1 MDLHYSVIIDTD
13 KAESATEELSQL
25 FDKMGQSADKSANK
39 VAQFG
44 NDLVN
49 DLKGGTLTTQEAVD
63 SIEALRT
70 EIQRM
75 AKAGKFAGKDSKQF
89 ASQTLLE
96 LQKLQKQ
103 IKQIEREETNAHKRE
118 QQRTREQER
127 ADAKAHKEKMRQLR
141 EEQRQRE
148 RMARAERRE
157 QVMNKRAIVWQNRAL
172 KKAGA
177 TEISGGIGW
186 LLGATKFGGIGGIS
200 TVLAGAVSVISRYK
214 DEVTEIYKMG
224 GDFLNNMWW
233 YFDYIIGG
241 LKSLWSNIKNFD
253 FSDFSWGGLNKYA
266 QNAANERAFK
276 EYDKEERKEKAEII
290 EWIKTLTDV
299 SKGSARNTAWEEL
312 LKKEAF
318 KDKIT
323 NADFEKYKNNAT
335 QLRKWVD
342 EYYEQGRL
350 NKALSLYS
358 DKDNDALYEKMLK
371 DKKSVLQESIANLEK
386 EKKELTEESVLLE
399 KHESLR
405 SLKEAIKTS
414 ANKVELENK
423 YLDDLDFYKK
433 EDTKNIDEQLKKVN
447 KELDELNKKQVLAK
461 IADGSFL
468 PNGLKKVAVGNIFKD
483 DEGRV
488 EEIRKEYKFTENDLT
503 EEGKRQFEL
512 LRKRDER
519 EAALEKEIRD
529 EEAKKA
535 AERLKKEREQNIRTL
550 RSMAMKD
557 TSPYN
562 VSDYEK
568 GLWEIEDKKRDSLA
582 KLEQLK
588 GKFKDKEYTELYEQ
602 AHKVILDNAEKA
614 TNKLNADFTKIYE
627 ETLKTFKDELNGDK
641 WELAGEKLKD
651 KYKAQIESVEKT
663 FGKDDERAR
672 ALRTQL
678 EINEAIEEENLLL
691 SEEMENVDE
700 LGKKRQDELE
710 IEMAG
715 MSNREFEQRNRFY
728 ELDIK
733 RLEIQKDINTAK
745 INYLETQKSI
755 SDEEQRMIDQLK
767 TQNKLIDAQVKKFA
781 KEREEIEKTDWG
793 GVVGTIGGSVSGSS
807 NGYARGIGSA
817 MQGIGSNYNTMQ
829 SRRNYYTVEYED
841 GTSEQRSSGY
851 DSASAEEYAQAA
863 SQLIDFA
870 IDAYDGIE
878 ASKDRCKETL
888 DEWNDLLENS
898 AHRLAMLNI
907 EQWEFQQKNMF
918 GVEDPY
924 NKLYSL
930 LNQSKEAQKATT
942 EAVEKLG
949 IEGRVQVGWGTE
961 HEEKTM
967 AEYIGGGAATGA
979 TVGTAA
985 YAGIGTAIG
994 AVVGAIAGGIV
1005 GYFAS
1010 EDLYPIYNSIAGK
1023 YGSANIYNK
1032 ETLEINKDI
1041 LADYDE
1047 MDDKTK
1053 QWIDDLQELLDVQK
1067 EIKQEWDDYILGLVG
1082 DLGAN
1087 IENTLYEAFAGDRMH
1102 EAVGDMKAY
1111 LTDTLSGILRREVFN
1126 NIFEANF
1133 TSLSNQLR
1141 NGMVDQNGNLV
1152 GDVSEIVAG
1161 FLPSMESG
1169 LQTYQ
1174 ALMEQMQA
1182 KFKEYGFDIF
1192 GGETTASQE
1201 ALQGGITSMTED
1213 TASRL
1218 NGNFMGLKL
1227 SALEIS
1233 DKVSSI
1239 RAMFSDANQIANNSL
1254 TCLREIADNTAFCQR
1269 LDTMANDIADLRRN
1283 GIQVR

>member
-200 TVLAGAVSVISRYK
+200 TILAGAVSVIARYK

-224 GDFLNNMWW
+224 AGFLDSMWY

-241 LKSLWSNIKNFD
+241 LKGLLDNIKNWTWANPLDTASNFAKEKSLNNYIKERD
-253 FSDFSWGGLNKYA
+253 KEREETEAFVSALTDLNKTA
-266 QNAANERAFK
+266 K
-276 EYDKEERKEKAEII
+276 DRK
-290 EWIKTLTDV
+290 D
-299 SKGSARNTAWEEL
+299 AWDAIV
-312 LKKEAF
+312 KMPAF
-318 KDKIT
+318 KDVLANT
-323 NADFEKYKNNAT
+323 NENFERYTDPRDKNAQN
-335 QLRKWVD
+335 Q
-342 EYYEQGRL
+342 
-350 NKALSLYS
+350 
-358 DKDNDALYEKMLK
+358 
-371 DKKSVLQESIANLEK
+371 LQEMLNS
-386 EKKELTEESVLLE
+386 
-399 KHESLR
+399 
-405 SLKEAIKTS
+405 
-414 ANKVELENK
+414 
-423 YLDDLDFYKK
+423 YYKK
-433 EDTKNIDEQLKKVN
+433 ETERKLGELYTTYD
-447 KELDELNKKQVLAK
+447 LDEEYSK
-461 IADGSFL
+461 ITFKEMALS
-468 PNGLKKVAVGNIFKD
+468 NG
-483 DEGRV
+483 
-488 EEIRKEYKFTENDLT
+488 
-503 EEGKRQFEL
+503 Q
-512 LRKRDER
+512 
-519 EAALEKEIRD
+519 LEK
-529 EEAKKA
+529 
-535 AERLKKEREQNIRTL
+535 LKKERDRLTREEELIKRHPDLRELDEKMVEARKNQSNTVEIKGISWSEDALRNEYYKKVYKYAKEDADAIDADIKEARKIHLGKLWQDFTSYFRKDETKAKKLEEAGFVPYEHLSEEGERQKERLANEERRKQWLEDQKKAEEARKKAEELRKEREQAMKQL

-557 TSPYN
+557 TAPYN

-602 AHKVILDNAEKA
+602 AHQVILDNAEKA

-627 ETLKTFKDELNGDK
+627 DTLKTFKDELNGDK

-651 KYKAQIESVEKT
+651 KYNVQIESVEKT

-691 SEEMENVDE
+691 NEEMENVDE
-700 LGKKRQDELE
+700 LGKKKQDELE

-715 MSNREFEQRNRFY
+715 MSNREFEQRNRFH

-817 MQGIGSNYNTMQ
+817 MQGFGSNYNAMQ

-961 HEEKTM
+961 HEDKTM

-1023 YGSANIYNK
+1023 YGSDNIYNK

-1047 MDDKTK
+1047 MDEKTK

-1161 FLPSMESG
+1161 FLPSVESG

-1201 ALQGGITSMTED
+1201 ALQGGISSMTED

-1254 TCLREIADNTAFCQR
+1254 TCLREIAENTAFCQR
-1269 LDTMANDIADLRRN
+1269 LDSMANDIADLRRN

>member
-13 KAESATEELSQL
+13 RAENATEELSQL

-157 QVMNKRAIVWQNRAL
+157 QVMNKRAVVWQNRAL
-172 KKAGA
+172 RKAGA

-200 TVLAGAVSVISRYK
+200 TVLAGAVSVITRYK
-214 DEVTEIYKMG
+214 DEVTEIYKAG
-224 GDFLNNMWW
+224 GEFLNNMWW

-241 LKSLWSNIKNFD
+241 LKSLWGNIKNFD
-253 FSDFSWGGLNKYA
+253 FSDFTWGGLNQDAK
-266 QNAANERAFK
+266 NAANERSFM
-276 EYDKEERKEKAEII
+276 EYDKEARKEKAEIL
-290 EWIKTLTDV
+290 ELIKTLTDV
-299 SKGSARNTAWEEL
+299 SKGKERSKAWDD
-312 LKKEAF
+312 LKSKEAL

-323 NADFEKYKNNAT
+323 DADFEKYKNNAS
-335 QLRKWVD
+335 QLINWVN
-342 EYYEQGRL
+342 EYYTQGRL

-358 DKDNDALYEKMLK
+358 TEDNDKLYEEMLEERK
-371 DKKSVLQESIANLEK
+371 TVLQDSIANLK
-386 EKKELTEESVLLE
+386 NDKKNLTDESVLLSKYE
-399 KHESLR
+399 DLR
-405 SLKEAIKTS
+405 SLKESINTS
-414 ANKVELENK
+414 ADKAELENRYNK
-423 YLDDLDFYKK
+423 YLKDYAR
-433 EDTKNIDEQLKKVN
+433 EETIGIDENLKKLN
-447 KELDELNKKQVLAK
+447 KELDELNRTQVLAK

-468 PNGLKKVAVGNIFKD
+468 PNGLKKVSVNLFKD
-483 DEGRV
+483 DEGRA
-488 EEIRKEYKFTENDLT
+488 EEIRKKYKLTENDLT
-503 EEGKRQFEL
+503 EEGKRQL
-512 LRKRDER
+512 DKLRRRDER
-519 EAALEKEIRD
+519 EDALEKEIKD
-529 EEAKKA
+529 KEAKKE
-535 AERLKKEREQNIRTL
+535 AERLRKEREQNIRTL

-557 TSPYN
+557 TAPYN

-568 GLWEIEDKKRDSLA
+568 GIWEIEDKKKDSLA

-602 AHKVILDNAEKA
+602 AHQVILDNAEKA

-627 ETLKTFKDELNGDK
+627 DTLKTFKDELNGDK

-691 SEEMENVDE
+691 NEEMENVDE
-700 LGKKRQDELE
+700 LGKKKQDELE

-715 MSNREFEQRNRFY
+715 MSNREFEQRNRFH

-767 TQNKLIDAQVKKFA
+767 VQNKLIDAQVKKFA

-829 SRRNYYTVEYED
+829 SRRNYYTVEYEG

-961 HEEKTM
+961 HEDKTM

-979 TVGTAA
+979 TVGTVA

-1023 YGSANIYNK
+1023 YGSDNIYNK

-1082 DLGAN
+1082 DLGVN

-1111 LTDTLSGILRREVFN
+1111 LTDTLSGILRKEVFN

-1192 GGETTASQE
+1192 GGETTSSQE
-1201 ALQGGITSMTED
+1201 ALQGGISSMTED

-1254 TCLREIADNTAFCQR
+1254 TCLREIAENTAFCQR